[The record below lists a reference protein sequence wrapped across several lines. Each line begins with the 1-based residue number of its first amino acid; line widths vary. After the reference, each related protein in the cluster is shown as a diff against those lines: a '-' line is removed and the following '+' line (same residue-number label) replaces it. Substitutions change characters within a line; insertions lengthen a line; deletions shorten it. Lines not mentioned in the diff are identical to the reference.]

1 MNRALQQF
9 QELLDAGLYYE
20 AHEAL
25 EAFWFPKRFLDCNE
39 TRLLKG
45 FINASVSF
53 ELHKR
58 GRMEQSRRVWRNYLK
73 YRPKLLH
80 LTSKHKNAYYQLSR
94 HIESIAL
101 KVFYN

>member
-1 MNRALQQF
+1 MNSALQKF
-9 QELLDAGLYYE
+9 QELLDAELYYE

-58 GRMEQSRRVWRNYLK
+58 GRIEQSRRVWRNYLK

-80 LTSKHKNAYYQLSR
+80 ISSDHKNAYYQLSR
-94 HIESIAL
+94 HIEETSL
-101 KVFYN
+101 KLFYN